1 MSKTI
6 KQLENYPYLEA
17 DKTLAYHAPQ
27 DRSLYIQVAKGE
39 VSINGILLAQG
50 DALAVEEAPE
60 IITLKAED
68 NTEVLIFDLPK
79 H

>member
-1 MSKTI
+1 M
-6 KQLENYPYLEA
+6 
-17 DKTLAYHAPQ
+17 
-27 DRSLYIQVAKGE
+27 
-39 VSINGILLAQG
+39 SINGILLAQG